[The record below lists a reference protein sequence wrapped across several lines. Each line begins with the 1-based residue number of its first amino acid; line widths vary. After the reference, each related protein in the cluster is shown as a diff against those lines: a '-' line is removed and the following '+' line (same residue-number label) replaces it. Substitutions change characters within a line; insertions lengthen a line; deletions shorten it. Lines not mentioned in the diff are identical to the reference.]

1 MSIEMRDPSALR
13 IRLMEASHE
22 ARRSENRDARALRD
36 ETRTREEHRVA
47 LEAQAEQKLIR
58 SKGWKSV
65 GEGSALAIRIVGLV
79 LAPFTFGISALIGGI
94 ASEGTKLGVSEARK
108 KEDRLAADLRREAG
122 HLASDAVIAGARA
135 ERQEDSADA
144 ERDLAKS
151 LGANQERI
159 QREFRRA
166 FGLS

>member
-1 MSIEMRDPSALR
+1 MTIQIRDPSALR

-22 ARRSENRDARALRD
+22 ARRSEDRDARALRD
-36 ETRTREEHRVA
+36 ETRAREHDRVA
-47 LEAQAEQKLIR
+47 LEAEAEKKLIR

-65 GEGSALAIRIVGLV
+65 GEGSALAIKIIGLV
-79 LAPFTFGISALIGGI
+79 LAPFPFGISALIGGI
-94 ASEGTKLGVSEARK
+94 ASEATKFGVSEARK
-108 KEDRLAADLRREAG
+108 KEDRLAADMQRQAG
-122 HLASDAVIAGARA
+122 QIASNAAIENARA
-135 ERQEDSADA
+135 ERLEDAADA

-151 LGANQERI
+151 FGASQERI